1 MTKFT
6 VDVEADRSKFPSNW
20 LAMHRL
26 GEKAGVYRLPTGER
40 VESVKIGGRTSA
52 FVPSVQGDGRVEESE
67 RNQESKRNQGSK
79 KRNEGS
85 KKRNEDSKEGNEEGK
100 EENEEKDFEA
110 MKLEANAKGW
120 LLQRRKPSDDGFERM
135 RLRAKARGWLLRK
148 RAVEED
154 AKA

>member
-20 LAMHRL
+20 LTVHRL
-26 GEKAGVYRLPTGER
+26 GGKAGVYQLPTGER

-52 FVPSVQGDGRVEESE
+52 FVPSVQGGGRVEESE
-67 RNQESKRNQGSK
+67 RNQESK

-85 KKRNEDSKEGNEEGK
+85 KKRNEESKEGNEEGK
-100 EENEEKDFEA
+100 EGNEEKDFEA